1 MKTIDEIMKEVH
13 SLWRQGRE
21 KEMAPLLEEA
31 INLCKLQNNNLKL
44 IELLN
49 EYGGC
54 LRNLGEFDKAISA
67 IKESIEVYEKSNLST
82 EIAYATSIMNLANIY
97 REKKDYFN
105 AEKYFNISKSIF
117 DKLGDKS
124 YSYVGLLNNF
134 SLLYKEI
141 GDYSS
146 AEKMQLESIRILEK
160 NSKMNVPLAI
170 SYNNLYEIQKLAK
183 SNNSSIENL
192 KKAEQILLKETGS
205 NHPLY
210 ASVLNNMADYEFSNK
225 NYNETL
231 SLYKKALEI
240 VRTCY
245 GEKSEAFL
253 SVSKNI
259 DFVEDFIKT
268 LSIKEPS
275 CSDLEN
281 NFETK
286 KSDYIT
292 SNGIDYIKSEEIDYK
307 NSNSKRLTG
316 LERAEIVAKYTS
328 EFIKVKYPDLYS
340 RICLALVGV
349 GSECLGFDDE
359 ISEDHDFSS
368 RCQLFLDDSDYKTY
382 KSDLESSL
390 KIFCKD
396 LESLTSNLK
405 DVNIEIMPISNFYK
419 YYTLFENGPKTESEY
434 RKVPMDLLC
443 VATNGKVF
451 LDNLGKFSEIR
462 NRLLN
467 FYPEDIRLKKI
478 AFQLNKMAQSGQY
491 NYSRMIKRGDTVAAN
506 IAQGEFVKHY
516 LEFVHLLNK
525 KYMPFYKWSYRNACS
540 LEFLGNFTQENLKKL
555 SEASIYEKESLIEE
569 ICLTVVNTLNELGLS
584 NSKID
589 FLTYQAEEVRK
600 NILNPSL
607 RNEDSWIE

>member
-67 IKESIEVYEKSNLST
+67 IQESIDAYEKSNLSN

-105 AEKYFNISKSIF
+105 AEKYFNISKAIF

-146 AEKMQLESIRILEK
+146 AEKMQLESIRILEN

-183 SNNSSIENL
+183 SNSSSIENL
-192 KKAEQILLKETGS
+192 RKAEQILLKETGT

-225 NYNETL
+225 NYTEAL

-240 VRTCY
+240 VRACY

-259 DFVEDFIKT
+259 DFVEDFIRT

-275 CSDLEN
+275 SSDFEN
-281 NFETK
+281 DFKTK
-286 KSDYIT
+286 
-292 SNGIDYIKSEEIDYK
+292 EIDCT

-316 LERAEIVAKYTS
+316 IERAELVAKYTS
-328 EFIKVKYPDLYS
+328 EFIKAKYPDLYS

-382 KSDLESSL
+382 KSDLETSL

-405 DVNIEIMPISNFYK
+405 DINVEIMPIPNFYK

-451 LDNLGKFSEIR
+451 LDNLGKFFEIR

-491 NYSRMIKRGDTVAAN
+491 NYNRMIKRGDTVAAN

-525 KYMPFYKWSYRNACS
+525 KYMPFYKWSYRSACS
-540 LEFLGNFTQENLKKL
+540 LEILGNFTQENLKKL
-555 SEASIYEKESLIEE
+555 FEASIYEKESVIEE

-600 NILNPSL
+600 HILNPSL

>member
-67 IKESIEVYEKSNLST
+67 IKESIEVYEKSNLSN

-146 AEKMQLESIRILEK
+146 AEKMQLESIIILEK

-183 SNNSSIENL
+183 SNSSSIENL
-192 KKAEQILLKETGS
+192 RKAEQILLKETGTD
-205 NHPLY
+205 HPLY

-225 NYNETL
+225 NYNEAL

-316 LERAEIVAKYTS
+316 LEKAEIVAKYTS
-328 EFIKVKYPDLYS
+328 EFIKVKYPNLYS

-405 DVNIEIMPISNFYK
+405 DVNVEIMPISNFYK

-525 KYMPFYKWSYRNACS
+525 KYMPFYKWSYRSACS
-540 LEFLGNFTQENLKKL
+540 LEILGNFTQENLKKL

-584 NSKID
+584 HSKID

>member
-67 IKESIEVYEKSNLST
+67 IKESIEVYEKSNLSN

-183 SNNSSIENL
+183 SNSSSIENL
-192 KKAEQILLKETGS
+192 KKAEQILLKETGT

-225 NYNETL
+225 NYNEAL

-405 DVNIEIMPISNFYK
+405 DVNVEIMPISNFYK

-525 KYMPFYKWSYRNACS
+525 KYMPFYKWSYRSACS
-540 LEFLGNFTQENLKKL
+540 LEILGNFTQENLKKL
-555 SEASIYEKESLIEE
+555 SEASIYEKESIIEK

-584 NSKID
+584 HSKID

>member
-13 SLWRQGRE
+13 SLWRKGRE

-67 IKESIEVYEKSNLST
+67 IKESIEVYEKSNLSN

-141 GDYSS
+141 GNYSS

-192 KKAEQILLKETGS
+192 RKAEQILLKETGT

-225 NYNETL
+225 NYNEAL
-231 SLYKKALEI
+231 SLYKKALKI

-275 CSDLEN
+275 SSDFEN

-390 KIFCKD
+390 KIFCKN

-525 KYMPFYKWSYRNACS
+525 KYIPFYKWSYRSACS
-540 LEFLGNFTQENLKKL
+540 LEILGNFTKDNLKKL
-555 SEASIYEKESLIEE
+555 SEASIYEKESIIEE

-584 NSKID
+584 HSKID